1 MTEFAKVDDL
11 RHLNAIDDI
20 AAYRVTGETPAQ
32 DRRYRLA
39 KQAFFKNLSFLGV
52 LGVLGFL
59 GVLGEKLFS
68 CL

>member
-1 MTEFAKVDDL
+1 
-11 RHLNAIDDI
+11 
-20 AAYRVTGETPAQ
+20 VTGETPAQ